1 MQIQQSKID
10 KNQMMA
16 SIMAIIMMMIMV
28 TMATPIQDNNVVG
41 GGSGGGGS
49 SGEDMIVPL
58 DSNSLKSILLYN
70 RLQQLIENEPEML
83 DLFDMDHNHLT
94 RIIDELLAKS
104 SQIRVRKFLN
114 VKSNKRAAAMGVDL
128 PDYILHI
135 NKGKNFD
142 FSSFREKMQK
152 SG

>member
-16 SIMAIIMMMIMV
+16 SIMAIIAMMIMV
-28 TMATPIQDNNVVG
+28 TMATPIQDNNNVIG
-41 GGSGGGGS
+41 GGN

>member
-1 MQIQQSKID
+1 MKFSNQESKI
-10 KNQMMA
+10 MATYLMA
-16 SIMAIIMMMIMV
+16 SILAIMAMVIM
-28 TMATPIQDNNVVG
+28 ANPISQDNNNNGVG
-41 GGSGGGGS
+41 GG
-49 SGEDMIVPL
+49 DNMVVPL

-83 DLFDMDHNHLT
+83 DLFDMDRNHLS
-94 RIIDELLAKS
+94 RVIDELLLS
-104 SQIRVRKFLN
+104 QSNQIRVRKFLN

>member
-1 MQIQQSKID
+1 MKFSNQESKI
-10 KNQMMA
+10 MATYLMA
-16 SIMAIIMMMIMV
+16 SILAIMAMVIM
-28 TMATPIQDNNVVG
+28 ANPISQDSNNNGVG
-41 GGSGGGGS
+41 GG
-49 SGEDMIVPL
+49 DNMVVPL

-83 DLFDMDHNHLT
+83 DLFDMDRNHLS
-94 RIIDELLAKS
+94 RVIDELLLS
-104 SQIRVRKFLN
+104 QSNQIRVRKFLN